1 MKAVY
6 IVLLIVAVVVAV
18 IAYAALVVASRCSR
32 LEEMQEEIQDPCA
45 GCIREHICTDE
56 EKESCPYCRG
66 LTREG

>member
-1 MKAVY
+1 MKTVY

-18 IAYAALVVASRCSR
+18 IAYAALVVASRCIR
-32 LEEMQEEIQDPCA
+32 REEMQDPCA

-56 EKESCPYCRG
+56 EKESCPYCRE